1 MRENIHWQRRLA
13 DEIGDDDIEWEA
25 NENTLLW
32 EGLERLDL
40 EGEDKLGEEDAEWE
54 ANEDTIVCE

>member
-1 MRENIHWQRRLA
+1 MRENIHWQKRLA
-13 DEIGDDDIEWEA
+13 YEIGDDDIEWEA

-40 EGEDKLGEEDAEWE
+40 EGENKLWEEDAE
-54 ANEDTIVCE
+54 

>member
-40 EGEDKLGEEDAEWE
+40 EGRISLGMRM
-54 ANEDTIVCE
+54 